1 MKIPSMVQSQMLCGL
16 ERELF
21 HHACCPGSN
30 KESLCP
36 IQYNRTKV
44 PHIGYQIHDFT
55 GTGLVNAIV
64 PTHGTLVSSIPW
76 CKGEE
81 KE

>member
-1 MKIPSMVQSQMLCGL
+1 MPVVQDQIKSLSVL
-16 ERELF
+16 
-21 HHACCPGSN
+21 SN
-30 KESLCP
+30 T
-36 IQYNRTKV
+36 IRTKV